1 MSKRGKND
9 ENSVRIA
16 ITARLDA
23 ADPEERYIAEK
34 LRKGCPISDDG
45 IAKLKGSDLLR
56 YALLVVAKKYDPDF
70 EKSMRA
76 EPTSVSEG
84 ETSIEQ
90 PKTTKPGA
98 SAKEPKKT
106 SLYGNVSSFVLEKK

>member
-1 MSKRGKND
+1 MSRRGKND

-70 EKSMRA
+70 DKAMRSEHVPSDKSEKSIE
-76 EPTSVSEG
+76 EPKINKS
-84 ETSIEQ
+84 
-90 PKTTKPGA
+90 GA
-98 SAKEPKKT
+98 SAKEPKKS